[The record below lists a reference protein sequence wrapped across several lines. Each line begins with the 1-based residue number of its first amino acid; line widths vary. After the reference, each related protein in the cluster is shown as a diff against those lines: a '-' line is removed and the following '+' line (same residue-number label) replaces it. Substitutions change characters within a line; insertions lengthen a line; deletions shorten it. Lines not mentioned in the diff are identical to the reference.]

1 MCSLKFIKIQIKTV
15 LIKTLAVTKIVF
27 LSMAPKEPANI
38 HDNELSSFSS
48 LVFIG
53 TNTSQHIC
61 TNKKVQYYVQ
71 KVELLNMKRIWVIPT
86 AR

>member
-53 TNTSQHIC
+53 TNTSRHTLI
-61 TNKKVQYYVQ
+61 KKYST
-71 KVELLNMKRIWVIPT
+71 KRAKSGYSVRNEFGLYTYT